1 MYRTGALLTDEPDTD
16 QEQETPTEEGT
27 LSYKQTLKR
36 KRGERSKIKK
46 SKYHRGIRGAVPYS
60 AAEVEHIWS
69 AARNILTWRRSSMSP
84 VIFEMIMFLKYNK
97 RLWGLAEVVEANKR
111 RQGKRAMTES
121 RKATRAAIEKSLNEI
136 AAWEATV
143 GSDENEGAEA
153 EV

>member
-1 MYRTGALLTDEPDTD
+1 M
-16 QEQETPTEEGT
+16 
-27 LSYKQTLKR
+27 
-36 KRGERSKIKK
+36 
-46 SKYHRGIRGAVPYS
+46 
-60 AAEVEHIWS
+60 
-69 AARNILTWRRSSMSP
+69 
-84 VIFEMIMFLKYNK
+84 
-97 RLWGLAEVVEANKR
+97 EANKR